1 MGCYLELMLAG
12 LEFLNLL
19 LLFLR
24 MILILSRQDM
34 CNIKD
39 LKKMFGLQIFGITNF
54 PKIKCEFSEDKL

>member
-12 LEFLNLL
+12 LEFLNPLS
-19 LLFLR
+19 LFLR
-24 MILILSRQDM
+24 MILILYRQDI

-39 LKKMFGLQIFGITNF
+39 LKKMFGITNF